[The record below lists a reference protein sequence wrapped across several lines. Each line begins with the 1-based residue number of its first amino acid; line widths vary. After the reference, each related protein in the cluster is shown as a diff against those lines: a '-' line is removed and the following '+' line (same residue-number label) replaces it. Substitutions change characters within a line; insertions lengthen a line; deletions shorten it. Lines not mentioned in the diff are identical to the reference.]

1 MPIVALLAKPNNRA
15 EKRLSPWHSRGMGLL
30 SVDNGKIKPV
40 LQCFEVFPFTE
51 TDSVVCALDFLDLVG
66 EDSTSHKNYKIVQ
79 DRELCKGILCQRKIR
94 SAEVLCPVFLI
105 RKI

>member
-1 MPIVALLAKPNNRA
+1 MPIVALLAKPNNCA
-15 EKRLSPWHSRGMGLL
+15 EKRLSPWHSRGMSLL

-66 EDSTSHKNYKIVQ
+66 EDSTSHKNYKIV
-79 DRELCKGILCQRKIR
+79 LCQRKIR